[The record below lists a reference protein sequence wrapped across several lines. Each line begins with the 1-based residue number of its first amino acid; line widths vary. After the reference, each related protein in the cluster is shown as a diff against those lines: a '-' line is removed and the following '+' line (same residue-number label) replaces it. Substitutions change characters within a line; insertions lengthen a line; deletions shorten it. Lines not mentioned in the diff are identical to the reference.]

1 MEGIEYLAIF
11 FAFII
16 GLVFGGMAAF
26 LSRRMVFNRQLRI
39 AERKA
44 ARMVAEA
51 RTESKGI
58 LQEAQEEIKKNKTV
72 NDTEYR
78 ERRSELQ
85 KQENRLNQKQE
96 TLDRKIEGAEQRERN
111 LNNKEKEIET
121 IRNQMGELK
130 DKQLQQLELISGMS
144 SSEARESLLAAME
157 VEMQQEASRRLHQ
170 WEDKLNE
177 DANEKAQEILS
188 SAIQRNA
195 SEIVAES
202 TVRNIPAFSR

>member
-96 TLDRKIEGAEQRERN
+96 TLDRKIEGAEQHERN

-121 IRNQMGELK
+121 SATRWANSK
-130 DKQLQQLELISGMS
+130 TS
-144 SSEARESLLAAME
+144 SYSN
-157 VEMQQEASRRLHQ
+157 
-170 WEDKLNE
+170 WN
-177 DANEKAQEILS
+177 
-188 SAIQRNA
+188 
-195 SEIVAES
+195 
-202 TVRNIPAFSR
+202 